1 MIFVVSSARIRPTLI
16 ARRSA
21 RRIGGGNERGFLVFP
36 SLTSRSPLLPYPYYF
51 NKSQHIKTIR
61 SLSQTAASSAN
72 EEAVV
77 VPDPTSQQLRAY
89 FWTCAAPMFG
99 FGFMDNTIMILA
111 GNYLDLTIGVAF
123 GLSTLAAAAMGQL
136 VANASSVLFGDTVE
150 TFVRSM
156 GLPSSGLSS
165 PQRRLRKVR
174 RVGVMG
180 SLIGVVC
187 GATLGLVSL
196 LFVDT
201 KQSTRLKLEA
211 LSKEQEFEFEI
222 DVSNKQRRDATTVTV
237 TGPDVDGVLASLTA
251 AITSSG
257 YSLVELHAASRDHA
271 DGTHIVEDVF
281 ILRPRGQS
289 IKGQIDD
296 RDLDELGQILLAACR
311 DPLLAHSLKTQI
323 HDLKSENELLKDRAQ
338 FLENVITAK
347 QIKIERNDLP
357 GRMTM
362 RRRRA

>member
-1 MIFVVSSARIRPTLI
+1 MGSVVYTASRRIIRPALL
-16 ARRSA
+16 ARSA
-21 RRIGGGNERGFLVFP
+21 LTTRRA
-36 SLTSRSPLLPYPYYF
+36 SPLIPHV
-51 NKSQHIKTIR
+51 KSPHKIR
-61 SLSQTAASSAN
+61 CLSQETVTKPAASAN
-72 EEAVV
+72 EEVV
-77 VPDPTSQQLRAY
+77 TVDEPTSQQLRAY

-111 GNYLDLTIGVAF
+111 GNYLDLTIGVTF

-136 VANASSVLFGDTVE
+136 VANATSVVFGDYVE
-150 TFVRSM
+150 AFIRSM

-165 PQRRLRKVR
+165 PQRRLLKVR

-187 GATLGLVSL
+187 GAALGLVSL

-211 LSKEQEFEFEI
+211 LSMEQEFEFEI

-251 AITSSG
+251 AITSNG
-257 YSLVELHAASRDHA
+257 YSLVELHAASRAHA

-281 ILRPRGQS
+281 VIRPRGQS
-289 IKGQIDD
+289 VKGQIDD
-296 RDLDELGQILLAACR
+296 RDLDEVGQILFAACR
-311 DPLLAHSLKTQI
+311 DPLSAHSLKTQV
-323 HDLKSENELLKDRAQ
+323 HDLKSENETLKDRVQ
-338 FLENVITAK
+338 FLENTITAK
-347 QIKIERNDLP
+347 QVKIERSDLLR
-357 GRMTM
+357 RMTT
-362 RRRRA
+362 RRV